1 MEKPSAFENVIEW
14 INWIKI
20 VLSPAI
26 LCAIIGVAIYLSMED
41 KATGAFLLVF
51 IIAIGVGLG
60 VFWANKIKKKH
71 GSTHF
76 ISRSDASPDI
86 DDFR

>member
-41 KATGAFLLVF
+41 KAIGAFLLVF

-60 VFWANKIKKKH
+60 VF
-71 GSTHF
+71 
-76 ISRSDASPDI
+76 
-86 DDFR
+86 